1 MPQKWLFKT
10 EPGEYSYDDLEK
22 DGKTVWS
29 GVHNPLALK
38 YMREMRLGDQILIY
52 HTGNERSIVGMA
64 EAISDP
70 YPDPNESNETSDKLV
85 VIAIKPTRRFRNRV
99 NLHQIK
105 ACEDLQEFDL
115 VRLPRLSVVPINNQ
129 HWQVLLDML
138 K

>member
-38 YMREMRLGDQILIY
+38 YLREMRVGDQILVY
-52 HTGNERSIVGMA
+52 HTGSEKSIVGMA

-70 YPDPNESNETSDKLV
+70 YPDPNESYEGDKLV
-85 VIAIKPTRRFRNRV
+85 VINIKPTRRFRNRV

-105 ACEDLQEFDL
+105 ACQDLEEFDL
-115 VRLPRLSVVPINNQ
+115 VRLPRLSIVPINNN